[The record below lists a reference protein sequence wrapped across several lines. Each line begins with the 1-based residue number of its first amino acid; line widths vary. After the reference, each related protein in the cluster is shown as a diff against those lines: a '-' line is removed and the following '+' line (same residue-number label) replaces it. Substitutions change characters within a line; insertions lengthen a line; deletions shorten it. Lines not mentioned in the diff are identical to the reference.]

1 MSLYIHHGSHL
12 VPLVEVLA
20 GTLARP
26 LDDPFQAEVV
36 SVPTAGMRD
45 WLQQQLALR
54 LGAGAHHDGISAN
67 IDMVFPGRFNAAV
80 LGQPLDA
87 TSDWDLKRLTWSVL
101 AALDSGAV
109 AVPGWRARRS
119 GTYAR
124 ARRIADLF
132 DRYSINRPQLLQQW
146 HAGHDSDG
154 TEDEHG
160 AVVPLPDEHRWQPQL
175 WRLVRS
181 IIAEPNPAERMPG
194 LLDDLRSGRVQPA
207 LPARVAAF
215 GVSNV
220 STAQLA
226 VLGSLAAVRE
236 VHLFLVHPSPPA
248 WAGTRQALGGRLVL
262 RSACDASAAVR
273 HPLLRSWG
281 RPAMESAALVAGLDA
296 AVDAGLH
303 TLVTQHLAEPA
314 HHPAAAPATVL
325 AAIQAGILG
334 DADPSTDPRTRPH
347 ADPHADPQAEPN
359 IEPGPS
365 PAVSNDSSLQVHACH
380 GAVRQLEV
388 LRDALGHLFNADPT
402 LTAHDVVVLCPDLPR
417 FASLVPSVFRRS
429 ALPVPVRVTDLS
441 LGTDNPVASA
451 LVEVLGIL
459 SGRCTGPEI
468 VGLCSLAPV
477 RQRFGIDD
485 EAIQRIDHWVG
496 ELGISWG
503 LDAAHRSRW
512 VPDTLSEGTWR
523 AGLDRLFLGAAM
535 PAPVPRVG
543 PSGIVPFDHVDTA
556 ALVTAG
562 RLADV
567 VEHLHRLH
575 RSVSGEHGIESWVAV
590 LTDVVETLFASSA
603 DDVVQ
608 IVQVMEALADIGGDA
623 GRTDGAADVLL
634 TLDDVR
640 SLLSGVLA
648 EQRGRLNLRSGAV
661 TVTAMV
667 PARNL
672 PYRVVCVLG
681 LDEGTLRAS
690 GADGDDLLGLRPCVG
705 ERDPRAEGRH
715 LLLDALMS
723 AGDHLLITCD
733 GSDITTNRPLPLPVH
748 VAELL
753 DLARAHRPDA
763 QVVRRHPRQAYDE
776 RNFGVGADGRHV
788 APYSFDRGMLAA
800 ARRRRSAIRTAV
812 DLPVLGALSPP
823 AATLA
828 RLADAVTRPA
838 KLYLGQRLGV
848 RLPRPADEIMTEIP
862 LIADGLTQR
871 ALAVELLEHHRCEG
885 TDADLAHW
893 REAKRRG
900 GVLPPRALADFVLD
914 EVQSEVGAFLAVHPG
929 MERLL
934 TAADTLD
941 VDLAVTTDAGV
952 VLIRDVITRIDGD
965 LLVRV
970 DYSRPK
976 VRHRILAALELAA
989 AVTTCPERPWQALV
1003 VTRPK
1008 SGSSKVPKQELLPTP
1023 GSVDAARHLLAVAAS
1038 IYAHAL
1044 CEPLPMFDASMG
1056 TLVTD
1061 ATIDD
1066 DLFAN
1071 DLRDN
1076 EIGFVWGDTTP
1087 DEVLALPV
1095 RNDDIPDLVTR
1106 VAATGE
1112 SSRAVALA
1120 RWFWDALDGFVEV
1133 GGPNQ

>member
-1 MSLYIHHGSHL
+1 MSLHIHHGSHL
-12 VPLVEVLA
+12 TPLVEVLA

-26 LDDPFQAEVV
+26 LADPFQAEVV

-54 LGAGAHHDGISAN
+54 LGAGAHHDGVSAN
-67 IDMVFPGRFNAAV
+67 IDMVFPGRFTAAV

-87 TSDWDLKRLTWSVL
+87 TSGWDLERLTWTVL
-101 AALDSGAV
+101 AALDSGEV
-109 AVPGWRARRS
+109 AVPGWRGRRG
-119 GTYAR
+119 GTYAT

-146 HAGHDSDG
+146 CAGHDGDG

-160 AVVPLPDEHRWQPQL
+160 AVVPLPPEHRWQPQL
-175 WRLVRS
+175 WRLVRAA
-181 IIAEPNPAERMPG
+181 IAEPNPAELMPG
-194 LLDDLRSGRVQPA
+194 LLDDLRAGRIEPA
-207 LPARVAAF
+207 LPERAAAF
-215 GVSNV
+215 GVSTV

-236 VHLFLVHPSPPA
+236 VHLFLVHPSAPA
-248 WAGTRQALGGRLVL
+248 WAGTRQALGGRLVP
-262 RSACDASAAVR
+262 RSSCDASAAVQ

-281 RPAMESAALVAGLDA
+281 RPAMESAALVAGLDQS
-296 AVDAGLH
+296 
-303 TLVTQHLAEPA
+303 VTQQLVECLIDTTS
-314 HHPAAAPATVL
+314 PATTL
-325 AAIQAGILG
+325 LGEIQAGIR
-334 DADPSTDPRTRPH
+334 ADTDPH
-347 ADPHADPQAEPN
+347 DPHDPHDPPESRPA
-359 IEPGPS
+359 GP
-365 PAVSNDSSLQVHACH
+365 DSSVQVHACH

-402 LTAHDVVVLCPDLPR
+402 LTAHDVVVLCPDLSR

-477 RQRFGIDD
+477 RQCFGIDD
-485 EAIQRIDHWVG
+485 EAIQRIDHWVS

-503 LDAAHRSRW
+503 LDAVHRSRW
-512 VPDTLSEGTWR
+512 VPETLSEGTWR

-543 PSGIVPFDHVDTA
+543 PSGIVPYDHVDAA
-556 ALVTAG
+556 ALGTVG
-562 RLADV
+562 RLGDV
-567 VEHLHRLH
+567 VEHLDRLH
-575 RSVSGEHGIESWVAV
+575 RSVTGAHGIESWVAV
-590 LTDVVETLFASSA
+590 LTDVVESLFASSA
-603 DDVVQ
+603 DEVWQ
-608 IVQVMEALADIGGDA
+608 IVQVMEAIAGIGRDAD
-623 GRTDGAADVLL
+623 RTDGAPDVLL
-634 TLDDVR
+634 ALDDVR
-640 SLLSGVLA
+640 SLLAGVLA
-648 EQRGRLNLRSGAV
+648 EQHGRLNLRSGAV

-748 VAELL
+748 VAEML
-753 DLARAHRPDA
+753 DLVRAHRPDA

-776 RNFGVGADGRHV
+776 RNFGVDAHGQHG

-800 ARRRRSAIRTAV
+800 AQLRRTAVRTGV
-812 DLPVLGALSPP
+812 DLPVLGAFSPP
-823 AATLA
+823 AVTLA
-828 RLADAVTRPA
+828 RLADAITRPA
-838 KLYLGQRLGV
+838 KLYLGQRLDV
-848 RLPRPADEIMTEIP
+848 RLPRPVDEIVTEIP
-862 LIADGLTQR
+862 LTADALTLR
-871 ALAVELLEHHRCEG
+871 ALAVELLDHHRREG

-893 REAKRRG
+893 RDAKRRG

-914 EVQSEVGAFLAVHPG
+914 EVENEVGAFVGVRPNMHQLLAASDILDIG
-929 MERLL
+929 L
-934 TAADTLD
+934 T
-941 VDLAVTTDAGV
+941 VTTDAGV
-952 VLIRDVITRIDGD
+952 VLIRDVITRIEGD

-970 DYSRPK
+970 DFSRPK

-989 AVTTCPERPWQALV
+989 VVATCPDRAWEALV

-1008 SGSSKVPKQELLPTP
+1008 AGVRTVPAHDLRPTP
-1023 GSVDAARHLLAVAAS
+1023 GSVDAARHLLEVAGS

-1044 CEPLPMFDASMG
+1044 CEPLPMFEASMG

-1087 DEVLALPV
+1087 DEVLALSV
-1095 RNDDIPDLVTR
+1095 RDDDIPGLVAHA
-1106 VAATGE
+1106 AATGE
-1112 SSRAVALA
+1112 PRRAVALA
-1120 RWFWDALDGFVEV
+1120 RWFWEALDGFVDV